1 MIYPLSCK
9 ERNGNM
15 EKELITQKQGLAVMI
30 MFTLGSTLV
39 LGAGGTAK
47 NDVWIAILISMLLE
61 VPIILLCCKIQK
73 LYPAKNIYEI
83 FETVFGK
90 VAGKLL
96 SVLFTWY
103 SFHLGSLVIRNFTE
117 FIVSVSLPQT
127 PQSIVGLFMI
137 FLCIWA
143 VKAGIEVI
151 CRWTAIIFPITIIVI
166 LAVTF
171 LFAPIL
177 NFENFKPILFYGI
190 KPVIASAFSV
200 FAFPLSETVIF
211 LAFFNQ
217 LNSKAS
223 VYKVYFLNLLISGL
237 FIVLVSVR
245 TLLSLGVPNIS
256 IEFFPTY
263 SSVRL
268 VNIGDFL
275 ERIEITVA
283 MVFLFAGFI
292 KINVCL
298 YSSCLGVANL
308 FGLKNYRQVVG
319 ILGLSMLLLSV
330 IFYRNTSEMFDWANN
345 IYKYYAF
352 PFEVILPVITLL
364 FFEIKK
370 FFIKRKSLPDPA
382 EDS

>member
-1 MIYPLSCK
+1 
-9 ERNGNM
+9 M
-15 EKELITQKQGLAVMI
+15 EKELITQKQGLAIMI

-47 NDVWIAILISMLLE
+47 NDVWIAIFISMLME
-61 VPIILLCCKIQK
+61 VPIVLIYCKLQK
-73 LYPAKNIYEI
+73 LYPDKNIYEI

-90 VAGKLL
+90 VIGKLL
-96 SVLFTWY
+96 SALFIWY

-127 PQSIVGLFMI
+127 PQSIVGLFMV

-177 NFENFKPILFYGI
+177 NFENFKPVLFYGI

-211 LAFFNQ
+211 LAFLNQ
-217 LNSKAS
+217 LSPKAS

-298 YSSCLGVANL
+298 YSSCIGVAHL
-308 FGLKNYRQVVG
+308 FGLKDYRQVVG
-319 ILGLSMLLLSV
+319 ILGLSMLPLSV

-352 PFEVILPVITLL
+352 IFEVILPVITILL
-364 FFEIKK
+364 FEIKK
-370 FFIKRKSLPDPA
+370 FFIKRKRLPDHT
-382 EDS
+382 